1 MRKIVPLLLLVV
13 ALGACKRREQPAAV
27 TQTGTQAQ
35 TQTTTG
41 SAPATTTGV
50 EVGATMPE
58 YTAAR
63 LDGAPFDLTKERGQV
78 VLLNLW
84 ATWCAPC
91 RLEMPDLQALHD
103 KYSARGF
110 KVVGVSID
118 QGGAE
123 TVKPFIA
130 EEKITYPIVVDPD
143 EKMAAILNTSVL
155 PVTLLLDRNGKILWK
170 RPGQIDPRDPKM
182 IEAIERAIGKG

>member
-13 ALGACKRREQPAAV
+13 AIGACKRREQPAAV
-27 TQTGTQAQ
+27 TQTGTQAP
-35 TQTTTG
+35 TAT
-41 SAPATTTGV
+41 APATTTTGV

-58 YTAAR
+58 YTATL
-63 LDGAPFDLTKERGQV
+63 LDGAPYDLAKERGQV

-91 RLEMPDLQALHD
+91 RSEMPDLQALHN

-143 EKMAAILNTSVL
+143 ERMAAILNTSVL

-170 RPGQIDPRDPKM
+170 RPGQIDPLDRLDHLR
-182 IEAIERAIGKG
+182 IARAVGKG